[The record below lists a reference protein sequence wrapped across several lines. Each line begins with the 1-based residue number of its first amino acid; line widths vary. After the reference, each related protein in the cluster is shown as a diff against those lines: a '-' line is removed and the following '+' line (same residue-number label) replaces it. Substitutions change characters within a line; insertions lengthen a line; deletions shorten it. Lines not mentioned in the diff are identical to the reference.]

1 MRDIFFDLDDT
12 LLDFGQAEHVAV
24 QKAFRDVGVEPTPAL
39 LQRYSEINIGLW
51 EQLERGEIERDTLLV
66 LRFDLLFR
74 EMHIDIPGIQCE
86 TRYRRYLGIGHYF
99 VEGAED
105 ILSYLAPK
113 YRLYL
118 ASNGVS
124 DTQYSR
130 LASAGIGH
138 YFQGIFISE
147 DSGHHKPEKEYF
159 DYCFR
164 QIPDFDPSQALMVGD
179 SLTSDIL
186 GGRQAGMKTCWFNPN
201 RKPPRTDIVPDWEI
215 HALTDLKSFL

>member
-159 DYCFR
+159 DYCFC